1 MMEKELINKLFGPP
15 INQVLVPQSNLNLT
29 NVLLA
34 SAVLTLLY
42 LLYQKNNDS
51 TKNNQYNTI

>member
-1 MMEKELINKLFGPP
+1 MEKELFDKLFGPP

-42 LLYQKNNDS
+42 LIYQKNNDS

>member
-1 MMEKELINKLFGPP
+1 MEKELINNLFGPP

-34 SAVLTLLY
+34 SGLLTLLY
-42 LLYQKNNDS
+42 LIYHKNNVS
-51 TKNNQYNTI
+51 TKNNKNNTL

>member
-1 MMEKELINKLFGPP
+1 MEKELINKLFGPP

-34 SAVLTLLY
+34 SGLLILLY
-42 LLYQKNNDS
+42 LIYHKNNVS
-51 TKNNQYNTI
+51 IKNNKNNTL

>member
-34 SAVLTLLY
+34 SGLLTLLY
-42 LLYQKNNDS
+42 LIYHKNNVS
-51 TKNNQYNTI
+51 TKNNKNNTI

>member
-34 SAVLTLLY
+34 SGLLILLY
-42 LLYQKNNDS
+42 LIYHKNNVS
-51 TKNNQYNTI
+51 IKNNKNNTL

>member
-1 MMEKELINKLFGPP
+1 MEKELINKLFGPP

-34 SAVLTLLY
+34 SGLLTLLY
-42 LLYQKNNDS
+42 LIYHKNNVS
-51 TKNNQYNTI
+51 IKNNKNNTL